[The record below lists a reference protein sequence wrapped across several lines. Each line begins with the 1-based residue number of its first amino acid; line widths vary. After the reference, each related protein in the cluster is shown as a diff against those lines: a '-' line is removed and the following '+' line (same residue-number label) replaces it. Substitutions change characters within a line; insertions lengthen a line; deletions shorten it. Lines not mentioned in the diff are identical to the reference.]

1 MRTAEA
7 ILNGRDVVAAR
18 AREDVNQ
25 EELAKALRLF
35 DSTLSDIENGRIE
48 LSQADYQRLLDKI
61 REMVEEKAA
70 QAAQEP
76 ASA

>member
-25 EELAKALRLF
+25 EDLAKALRLF